1 MNLFSGSIDT
11 QLIGIVGAITIA
23 ALALRLLFKLFNQEA
38 KTILA
43 LVAIVLLWQFV
54 FGISPQDLW
63 FEISHLP
70 QAIARLTQQF
80 G

>member
-1 MNLFSGSIDT
+1 MNLFSGSTDT
-11 QLIGIVGAITIA
+11 QLIGIVGAIAIA

>member
-1 MNLFSGSIDT
+1 MNGFSGLIDT
-11 QLIGIVGAITIA
+11 QWLGIVGAIAIA
-23 ALALRLLFKLFNQEA
+23 ALTLRLLLKLFNQEA

-54 FGISPQDLW
+54 FGISPRDLW

-70 QAIARLTQQF
+70 QAIARLAQQF

>member
-1 MNLFSGSIDT
+1 MNLFSGSTDT
-11 QLIGIVGAITIA
+11 QLIGIVGAIAIA

-54 FGISPQDLW
+54 FSISPQDLW

>member
-11 QLIGIVGAITIA
+11 QLIGIVGAIAIA